1 MFDSVSLGGGMSTAA
16 GFFGSGIRKDYQG
29 AAAVAQKSA
38 AQGTSQTDKAPA
50 EQAVDRIKEIGF
62 GKWVEELREQKLE
75 EMRQEI
81 LTAMGLTEEDL
92 GKMDPDARA
101 SIEEMI
107 AQKIQERL
115 AAGSVEVGK
124 KAEGQSL
131 NPEQAANASGAF
143 SAEMGKMGQA
153 ANIAAVGPTA
163 MTVLLQEQEKNSM
176 NPTGKADKEAAGDDA
191 RRQPGILRDADGGN
205 RPFYL

>member
-1 MFDSVSLGGGMSTAA
+1 MFDSVSMGGGMSTAA

-29 AAAVAQKSA
+29 AAATAQKS
-38 AQGTSQTDKAPA
+38 GTSEASNTPA
-50 EQAVDRIKEIGF
+50 QEDVNRIKEIGF
-62 GKWVEELREQKLE
+62 GKWVEELREKKLE

-81 LTAMGLTEEDL
+81 LAAMGLTEEDL

-107 AQKIQERL
+107 AQEIQERL

-124 KAEGQSL
+124 KASGQSL
-131 NPEQAANASGAF
+131 NPAQSANAAGAF
-143 SAEMGKMGQA
+143 STDMGKMGQS

-163 MTVLLQEQEKNSM
+163 MTVLLQEQEKNSA
-176 NPTGKADKEAAGDDA
+176 NATGKADPDEAGDDA
-191 RRQPGILRDADGGN
+191 RRQPGILRDPDDSN
-205 RPFYL
+205 TPFYL